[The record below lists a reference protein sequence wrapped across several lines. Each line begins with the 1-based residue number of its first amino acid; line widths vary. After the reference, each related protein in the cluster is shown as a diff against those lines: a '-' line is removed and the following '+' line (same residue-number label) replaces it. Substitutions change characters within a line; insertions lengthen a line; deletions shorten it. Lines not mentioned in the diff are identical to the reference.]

1 MSKNLKTNNEP
12 TFEEI
17 AVIEKATGGKIG
29 TYEWW
34 VVKGVDENFKSTR
47 KPSHE
52 EDIIYYGVLENS
64 FMSQGGEYIGEFK
77 RAIWYM
83 ETRLKVYESYPRGVA
98 IALDEDANIE
108 GYVGYTHRGGSIF
121 KIGERLF
128 DASYEP
134 KKEDYTTEEWES
146 YVERYDKRLTEAE
159 AEGDE
164 WWAND
169 IKTDGIRGVVPFK
182 KRGSKIIENWDDAI
196 QAAKN
201 MSEYLS

>member
-1 MSKNLKTNNEP
+1 MNKNLKTNNEP

-34 VVKGVDENFKSTR
+34 VVRGVDENFTSIR

-52 EDIIYYGVLENS
+52 EDIIYHGVLENS
-64 FMSQGGEYIGEFK
+64 FMSQGGEYIGNYD
-77 RAIWYM
+77 RAKWYL
-83 ETRLKVYESYPRGVA
+83 ESRLKVYEPYAAGVA
-98 IALDEDANIE
+98 VSIDENGNIE

-164 WWAND
+164 WWVND